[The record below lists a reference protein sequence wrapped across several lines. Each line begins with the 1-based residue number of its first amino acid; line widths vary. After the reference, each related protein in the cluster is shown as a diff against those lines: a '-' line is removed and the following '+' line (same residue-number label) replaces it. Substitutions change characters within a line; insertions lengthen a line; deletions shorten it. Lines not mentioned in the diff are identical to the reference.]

1 MTWPTL
7 GGRGVKQPSRR
18 SFAPTES
25 ARTVRKLILFSVVCY
40 GAATVFLNMKFQ
52 VNSFSPQVFVRKLLQ
67 VAFFAIAFV
76 SLLPSVVAQSESAKP
91 ASTPDSKAAVPE
103 SKAASDN
110 KTAEATKDAKLPFTL
125 TVTNDQII
133 GVSLKAKDINLKAI
147 ASELSK
153 QLKIPILLTPIVE
166 KHMVTVNFS
175 DLVIEPAMQMLAP
188 QVFIDYEIDTT
199 PGKQPRPVAVY
210 LQGYNERPPAD
221 NAVVK
226 SASDVMVIEGDT
238 EDDGT
243 RKEEEEEDLK
253 ITFEKGQL
261 SVKSKKQ
268 PLVVVLYGIA
278 NQLGIPLEVKN
289 EVMDLVTVNINKSSV
304 ESALQEL
311 GPHIRLYLRADL
323 LVGDR
328 RPLRLVLVGPDKKS

>member
-1 MTWPTL
+1 
-7 GGRGVKQPSRR
+7 
-18 SFAPTES
+18 
-25 ARTVRKLILFSVVCY
+25 
-40 GAATVFLNMKFQ
+40 MKFKIT
-52 VNSFSPQVFVRKLLQ
+52 NSSSPLLALRSLLQ
-67 VAFFAIAFV
+67 LALFATISVAGAHA
-76 SLLPSVVAQSESAKP
+76 VVAQTADPKPPAAPEKKTEQAAKDP
-91 ASTPDSKAAVPE
+91 
-103 SKAASDN
+103 
-110 KTAEATKDAKLPFTL
+110 KLPFTL
-125 TVTNDQII
+125 RVTNDQII
-133 GVSLKAKDINLKAI
+133 GISLKAQDVRLKEI
-147 ASELSK
+147 AAELSK
-153 QLKIPILLTPIVE
+153 RLKIPILLTPIVE
-166 KHMVTVNFS
+166 KHLVTVNFS

-188 QVFIDYEIDTT
+188 QVYIDYEIDTT

-243 RKEEEEEDLK
+243 PKEEEEEDLK

-311 GPHIRLYLRADL
+311 GPNIRLYLRADL
-323 LVGDR
+323 MVGDR